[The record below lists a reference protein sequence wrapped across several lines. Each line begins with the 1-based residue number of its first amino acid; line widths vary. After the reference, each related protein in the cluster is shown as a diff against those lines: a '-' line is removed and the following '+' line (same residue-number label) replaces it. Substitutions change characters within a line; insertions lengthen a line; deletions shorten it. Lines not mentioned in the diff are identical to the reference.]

1 MAEISIY
8 VKISNEGVT
17 ADTRGVL
24 KVNVRSLS
32 KILMCSG
39 IVGG

>member
-8 VKISNEGVT
+8 VKIGNEGVT

-24 KVNVRSLS
+24 KVNVLSVS